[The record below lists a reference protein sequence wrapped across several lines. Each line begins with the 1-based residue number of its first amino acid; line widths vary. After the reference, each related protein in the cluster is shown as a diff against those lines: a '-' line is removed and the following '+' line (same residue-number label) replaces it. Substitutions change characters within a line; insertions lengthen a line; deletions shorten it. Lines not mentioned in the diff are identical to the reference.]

1 MQRDIEGVLIS
12 EEEIERHVAEIG
24 KRISADFEGKDRRSF
39 EGLLYIHG

>member
-24 KRISADFEGKDRRSF
+24 KQIGRA
-39 EGLLYIHG
+39 HV